1 MRQAA
6 ASDGCVVLNLL
17 LQLQTRRQ
25 LTLAMKR
32 QIWQIWLAKSAKVPS
47 LVVVRQFRLHH
58 IHLSKKVIFWWIFN
72 FFTGDCGLGEG
83 SWF

>member
-32 QIWQIWLAKSAKVPS
+32 QI
-47 LVVVRQFRLHH
+47 
-58 IHLSKKVIFWWIFN
+58 
-72 FFTGDCGLGEG
+72 
-83 SWF
+83 